1 MNILLNLE
9 VKNLGFISLKKL
21 VLADFGIS
29 SVMKKSTNSSTSIN
43 ITGGNGTRD
52 YRAPEVV

>member
-9 VKNLGFISLKKL
+9 IKEQGLIYLKKL

-29 SVMKKSTNSSTSIN
+29 SVMKKSTNS
-43 ITGGNGTRD
+43 
-52 YRAPEVV
+52 